1 MYSHIPIII
10 VSWMVLSTGTA
21 WGDKPFQDTLNSF
34 ISEALENN
42 RQIHEA
48 RANIKAVKETP
59 GQAGTLSDP
68 KLEFEIMNLPVD
80 TFSFTR
86 QDMTQKQV
94 TLSQQLPFPGK
105 LGLKT
110 QIAAKDV
117 DIVERNYDELKLQLT
132 REVKLGFYE
141 LCNIMVAI
149 EVTERNHTLLKQ
161 LISIAEAKYAV
172 GKGIQQDVLKAQVEL
187 SQNADEL
194 IRLKKNARIEE
205 ARLNTLMNRLP
216 QAPVSIPHGLSK
228 DRFDYS
234 LEGLQQI
241 ATENRPYLSG
251 LSSLVDRSRSSKNL
265 AQKEYFP
272 DIGIGFRYGQRDNA
286 FDMQRPDFVSAFV
299 NINIPLW
306 YKDKQKRKVA
316 EENYK
321 IDVAQE
327 AYNNAKNQIF
337 LQIKENMDEVAKN
350 RELLELIS
358 TGIIPQARQSLESA
372 MAGYAVDKVD
382 FLTLLDN
389 QITLYK
395 WEIKYHR
402 ELTDY
407 EKSLAKME
415 HLVGKSLY

>member
-1 MYSHIPIII
+1 MYPHILIILI
-10 VSWMVLSTGTA
+10 ALVVLPAGSA
-21 WGDKPFQDTLNSF
+21 WADKAFQDVLNSF
-34 ISEALENN
+34 ISEALEKN

-59 GQAGTLSDP
+59 GQAGALSDP
-68 KLEFEIMNLPVD
+68 MLEFEIMNLPVD

-110 QIAAKDV
+110 QIAARDV
-117 DIVERNYDELKLQLT
+117 DIVERNYDELKLQLI

-194 IRLKKNARIEE
+194 IRLKKSARIEE

-241 ATENRPYLSG
+241 ATENRPYLNG
-251 LSSLVDRSRSSKNL
+251 LSSLVDRSRSSKSL

-316 EENYK
+316 EEGYK
-321 IDVAQE
+321 IDVALE
-327 AYNNAKNQIF
+327 AYNNAKNQVF

>member
-1 MYSHIPIII
+1 MYFHTLII
-10 VSWMVLSTGTA
+10 VISWLVLSAGSA
-21 WGDKPFQDTLNSF
+21 WGDKAFQDTLNSL

-59 GQAGTLSDP
+59 GQAGALSDP

-110 QIAAKDV
+110 KIAAKDV
-117 DIVERNYDELKLQLT
+117 DIVERNHDELKLQLI
-132 REVKLGFYE
+132 REVKLAYYE
-141 LCNIMVAI
+141 LCYILVAI
-149 EVTERNHTLLKQ
+149 DVTERNHTLLKQ
-161 LISIAEAKYAV
+161 LISIAESKYSV
-172 GKGIQQDVLKAQVEL
+172 GKGLQQDVLKAQVEM

-194 IRLKKNARIEE
+194 IRLKKNAKVEE

-216 QAPVSIPHGLSK
+216 QAPISIPHGIVK
-228 DRFDYS
+228 NRFNYS
-234 LEGLQQI
+234 IEDLQQI
-241 ATENRPYLSG
+241 ATESRPYLSG
-251 LSSLVDRSRSSKNL
+251 MTSLVDRSRTSKDL
-265 AQKEYFP
+265 AQKEYYP

-286 FDMQRPDFVSAFV
+286 FDTQRPDFVSAFI

-316 EENYK
+316 EESYK
-321 IDVAQE
+321 IEVAQE
-327 AYNNAKNQIF
+327 AYNSAKNQVF
-337 LQIKENMDEVAKN
+337 LQIKENLDEVNKN
-350 RELLELIS
+350 RELLDLIS
-358 TGIIPQARQSLESA
+358 TGIIPQAKQSLESA

-395 WEIKYHR
+395 WEVKYHR